1 MTRISGHQVI
11 KAPCC
16 GARLSTTAFA
26 SLNFMAHEH
35 WTDGRD
41 VGSLSPT
48 DGGLR
53 RCSCGS
59 YFLLSQ
65 SESLE
70 LIRKKEPVREVT
82 RSLKIEAW
90 LRRKNGESTTQAM
103 ERLFGVRQETP
114 IEAIPIPIPPAA
126 ERVKD
131 TELPQLLA
139 TNFTN
144 RKLLITARR
153 RYWRYLNDAY
163 RDVYRAHK
171 EHSPDTYP
179 AYEPSTVQIDN
190 MLRLM
195 LMLEEEASAD
205 SFETIELHREL
216 GEPLEALK
224 VLSTIKDQ
232 ANVFARISHEL
243 ISAGISGPARYRPN
257 V

>member
-1 MTRISGHQVI
+1 MTRISGYQVI
-11 KAPCC
+11 RAPCC
-16 GARLSTTAFA
+16 GARLTTTAFA
-26 SLNFMAHEH
+26 SLNFMANEH
-35 WTDGRD
+35 WTDGRA

-53 RCSCGS
+53 RCTCGS

-70 LIRKKEPVREVT
+70 LIRKKEPVRVVT
-82 RSLKIEAW
+82 RSLQIEAW
-90 LRRKNGESTTQAM
+90 LRRKSKETTTQAM
-103 ERLFGVRQETP
+103 ERLFGVRQETA

-126 ERVKD
+126 ERVND
-131 TELPQLLA
+131 SELTQLLA
-139 TNFTN
+139 TNFTD

-190 MLRLM
+190 MLRLI
-195 LMLEEEASAD
+195 LMLEEVPTSD
-205 SFETIELHREL
+205 SFEIVELHREL
-216 GEPLEALK
+216 GEPEKALK
-224 VLSTIKDQ
+224 VLSAIKDQ
-232 ANVFARISHEL
+232 TNVFARVSYEL
-243 ISAGISGPARYRPN
+243 IALGNSGPARYRPN
-257 V
+257 A

>member
-1 MTRISGHQVI
+1 
-11 KAPCC
+11 
-16 GARLSTTAFA
+16 
-26 SLNFMAHEH
+26 MANEH
-35 WTDGRD
+35 WTDGRA

-53 RCSCGS
+53 RCTCGS

-65 SESLE
+65 SEALE

-82 RSLKIEAW
+82 RSLQIEAW
-90 LRRKNGESTTQAM
+90 LRRKSEETTTQAM
-103 ERLFGVRQETP
+103 ERLFGVRQETA

-126 ERVKD
+126 ERVND
-131 TELPQLLA
+131 SELTQLLA
-139 TNFTN
+139 TNFTD

-190 MLRLM
+190 MLRLI
-195 LMLEEEASAD
+195 LMLEEIPTSD
-205 SFETIELHREL
+205 SFEIVELHREL
-216 GEPLEALK
+216 GEPEKALK
-224 VLSTIKDQ
+224 VLSAIKDQ
-232 ANVFARISHEL
+232 TNIFARISYEL
-243 ISAGISGPARYRPN
+243 IAAGISGPARYRPN
-257 V
+257 A